1 MYYMNTHLYK
11 HTHEHTHRDAHT
23 KKKKEQEKENEAE
36 LANGIADYLALT
48 KTNPSSPNCFSH
60 LSHGQ
65 KWSYLFTVLFG
76 LARDLEWLR
85 GNQ

>member
-1 MYYMNTHLYK
+1 MNTHIET
-11 HTHEHTHRDAHT
+11 HTP
-23 KKKKEQEKENEAE
+23 KKKKKEEQEKENEAE
-36 LANGIADYLALT
+36 LANGLAVYLALA
-48 KTNPSSPNCFSH
+48 KINPSQNCFSH

-76 LARDLEWLR
+76 LARDPEWLR

>member
-1 MYYMNTHLYK
+1 MNTHIET
-11 HTHEHTHRDAHT
+11 HTP
-23 KKKKEQEKENEAE
+23 KKKKEEQEKENEAV
-36 LANGIADYLALT
+36 LANGLAVYLALT
-48 KTNPSSPNCFSH
+48 KINPSSQNYFSH

-76 LARDLEWLR
+76 LARDPEWLR